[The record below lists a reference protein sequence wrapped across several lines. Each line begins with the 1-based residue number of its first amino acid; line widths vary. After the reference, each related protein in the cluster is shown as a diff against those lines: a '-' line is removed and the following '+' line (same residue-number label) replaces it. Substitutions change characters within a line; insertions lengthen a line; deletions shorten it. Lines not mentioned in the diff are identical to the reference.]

1 MPLLYLLS
9 GQTRGS
15 APTVGCNLSLYK
27 VTLAFRDIDALGG
40 MQNPFRRHSSLVGEM
55 LGKGTTG
62 CVFLT
67 RDDYSGIMVT
77 STW

>member
-1 MPLLYLLS
+1 MSLLYLLS

-40 MQNPFRRHSSLVGEM
+40 VQKPLPQALLAGGGNAGE
-55 LGKGTTG
+55 G
-62 CVFLT
+62 
-67 RDDYSGIMVT
+67 DYGLCL
-77 STW
+77 

>member
-1 MPLLYLLS
+1 MSLLYLLS

-27 VTLAFRDIDALGG
+27 VTLAFCEIDALGG

-55 LGKGTTG
+55 LGKG
-62 CVFLT
+62 
-67 RDDYSGIMVT
+67 YSYRERSQFVVPSSGGDH
-77 STW
+77 